1 MIVTAYHGT
10 SRKNAKKI
18 LTEGFRIEKGRQRYP
33 NDLGHGIYGYLDSS
47 PEKGDVYFMQ
57 TAKENALLF
66 AKQIRKVP
74 AKQIVVLKLT
84 IQIDIQNYLD
94 LNQLVNRNHVL
105 HLYQK
110 IIGGVL
116 RDIKKEYVSDRISR
130 RRRDGVWQTAA
141 TTTTGKRINP
151 RTASERILHEPAK
164 YFFLGKWKNLSKYA
178 GFGSFIGFLW
188 CEPRCLFEGRW
199 PSAREFGEGARE
211 KVINASLR

>member
-1 MIVTAYHGT
+1 MMIVTAYHGT

-57 TAKENALLF
+57 TAKGNALLF

-130 RRRDGVWQTAA
+130 RRQMDGVVLEKLNQVGIISLPPVVIKDTF
-141 TTTTGKRINP
+141 TRFNGILSNFTNGREIVIRDP
-151 RTASERILHEPAK
+151 RYIH
-164 YFFLGKWKNLSKYA
+164 
-178 GFGSFIGFLW
+178 FIEAIEEQGVM
-188 CEPRCLFEGRW
+188 
-199 PSAREFGEGARE
+199 
-211 KVINASLR
+211 K

>member
-1 MIVTAYHGT
+1 MMIVTAYHGT
-10 SRKNAKKI
+10 SRKNARKI

-74 AKQIVVLKLT
+74 EKQIVVLKLT

-130 RRRDGVWQTAA
+130 RRQMDGVVLEKLNQVGIISLPPVVIKDTF
-141 TTTTGKRINP
+141 TRFNGILSNFTNGREIVIRDP
-151 RTASERILHEPAK
+151 RYIH
-164 YFFLGKWKNLSKYA
+164 
-178 GFGSFIGFLW
+178 FIEAIEEQGVM
-188 CEPRCLFEGRW
+188 
-199 PSAREFGEGARE
+199 
-211 KVINASLR
+211 K